1 MINLFSDSYKEK
13 KVLVTG
19 HTGFKGSWLCLW
31 LKKLGAKV
39 FGIALEP
46 NTAPNHWELLN
57 LNIDSYICDI
67 RNLTKVEKLFQ
78 IIKPDIIF
86 HLAAQPIVRVSYEN
100 PVDTYTTNVMGTVN
114 VLEASRNIPNLKA
127 VIIVTSDKC
136 YENKEWIWGYRENEA
151 MGGSDPYSSSKGCAE
166 LVTAAYRHS
175 FFNNGNNNTLIASVR
190 AGNVIGGGDWAK
202 DRILTDIVLSASQNT
217 PLLIRNPNSTR
228 PWQFVLEPLSGYLCL
243 GEKLL
248 EGNQKFAEAW
258 NFGPNLENN
267 ITVKELVLK
276 SLIYWD
282 NIKYEFDTRKHPYES
297 NYLMLD
303 STKAYKRLSWHPVW
317 DIDTSI
323 KKTIEWYKTYY
334 ELGIIS
340 SEQILDDYVSDAKK
354 QGLVWSK

>member
-1 MINLFSDSYKEK
+1 MINLFSDIYKGE

-31 LKKLGAKV
+31 LQKLGAEV
-39 FGIALEP
+39 FGMALEP
-46 NTAPNHWELLN
+46 NTEPNHWNLLN
-57 LNIDSYICDI
+57 LNMESYICDI
-67 RNLTKVEKLFQ
+67 RNLVEVEKLFQ

-114 VLEASRNIPNLKA
+114 ILEASRNIPNLKA

-190 AGNVIGGGDWAK
+190 AGNVIGGGDWGK

-243 GEKLL
+243 GVKLL

-282 NIKYEFDTRKHPYES
+282 NIKYEIDTRKHPYES

-303 STKAYKRLSWHPVW
+303 STKAYKRLYWHPVW

-323 KKTIEWYKTYY
+323 KKTIEWYKDYY

-340 SEQILDDYVSDAKK
+340 SEQILDDYVSNAKK
-354 QGLVWSK
+354 QGLEWSK

>member
-1 MINLFSDSYKEK
+1 MINLFSDIYKEK

-31 LKKLGAKV
+31 LQKLGAEV
-39 FGIALEP
+39 FGMALEP
-46 NTAPNHWELLN
+46 NTEPNHWNLLN
-57 LNIDSYICDI
+57 LNMESYICDI
-67 RNLTKVEKLFQ
+67 RNLVEVEKLFQ

-114 VLEASRNIPNLKA
+114 ILEASRNIHNLKA

-136 YENKEWIWGYRENEA
+136 YENKEWIWGYRENEK

-166 LVTAAYRHS
+166 LVTAAYRYS

-217 PLLIRNPNSTR
+217 SLLIRNPYSTR

-276 SLIYWD
+276 SIMYWD

>member
-1 MINLFSDSYKEK
+1 MINLFSDIYKDK
-13 KVLVTG
+13 KILVTG

-31 LKKLGAKV
+31 LQKLGAEV
-39 FGIALEP
+39 YGIALKP
-46 NTAPNHWELLN
+46 NTEPNHWNLLN
-57 LNIDSYICDI
+57 LNMESYICDI
-67 RNLTKVEKLFQ
+67 RNLVEVEKLFQ

-114 VLEASRNIPNLKA
+114 ILEASRNIHNLKA

-136 YENKEWIWGYRENEA
+136 YENKEWIWGYRENEK

-166 LVTAAYRHS
+166 LVTAAYRYS

>member
-1 MINLFSDSYKEK
+1 
-13 KVLVTG
+13 
-19 HTGFKGSWLCLW
+19 
-31 LKKLGAKV
+31 
-39 FGIALEP
+39 
-46 NTAPNHWELLN
+46 
-57 LNIDSYICDI
+57 
-67 RNLTKVEKLFQ
+67 
-78 IIKPDIIF
+78 
-86 HLAAQPIVRVSYEN
+86 
-100 PVDTYTTNVMGTVN
+100 
-114 VLEASRNIPNLKA
+114 
-127 VIIVTSDKC
+127 
-136 YENKEWIWGYRENEA
+136 

-166 LVTAAYRHS
+166 LVTAAYRYS

-217 PLLIRNPNSTR
+217 SLLIRNPYSTR

-276 SLIYWD
+276 SIMYWD

>member
-1 MINLFSDSYKEK
+1 MINLFSDIYKDK
-13 KVLVTG
+13 KILVTG

-31 LKKLGAKV
+31 LQKLGAEV
-39 FGIALEP
+39 YGIALKP
-46 NTAPNHWELLN
+46 NTEPNHWNLLN
-57 LNIDSYICDI
+57 LNMESYICDI
-67 RNLTKVEKLFQ
+67 RNLVEVEKLFQ

-114 VLEASRNIPNLKA
+114 ILEASRNIHNLKA

-166 LVTAAYRHS
+166 LVTAAYRYS

-217 PLLIRNPNSTR
+217 SLLIRNPYSTR

-276 SLIYWD
+276 SIMYWD

>member
-1 MINLFSDSYKEK
+1 MINLFSDIYKDK
-13 KVLVTG
+13 KILVTG

-31 LKKLGAKV
+31 LQKLGAEV
-39 FGIALEP
+39 YGIALKP
-46 NTAPNHWELLN
+46 NTEPNHWNLLN
-57 LNIDSYICDI
+57 LNMESYICDI
-67 RNLTKVEKLFQ
+67 RNLVEVEKLFQ

-114 VLEASRNIPNLKA
+114 ILEASRNIHNLKA

-136 YENKEWIWGYRENEA
+136 YENKEWIWGYRENEK

-166 LVTAAYRHS
+166 LVTAAYRYS

-217 PLLIRNPNSTR
+217 SLLIRNPYSTR

-276 SLIYWD
+276 SIMYWD